1 MSHSEQNFFLAKCP
15 TTVVTLFKESGPE
28 AERKEY
34 GTFILR
40 AMVNNNYS
48 PQEIFE
54 TLEEMN
60 KDEVIQARCVILLTN
75 NFLMADRV
83 KELGKFLELAQEKL
97 GKMAISRYVFH
108 LQLLLNTYVPLPLYE
123 MKLILSNVPILFL
136 A

>member
-1 MSHSEQNFFLAKCP
+1 MLYNCGHS
-15 TTVVTLFKESGPE
+15 FKESGPE
-28 AERKEY
+28 AEQKEY

-60 KDEVIQARCVILLTN
+60 KDEAIQARCVILLTN
-75 NFLMADRV
+75 NFLMADRL
-83 KELGKFLELAQEKL
+83 KELGKFLEMAEEKL
-97 GKMAISRYVFH
+97 GKMAITRYVFY
-108 LQLLLNTYVPLPLYE
+108 LQLLLNTYVSLPLYE
-123 MKLILSNVPILFL
+123 IRLVLFKSSNTFIFL

>member
-1 MSHSEQNFFLAKCP
+1 M
-15 TTVVTLFKESGPE
+15 VTLFKESGPE

-83 KELGKFLELAQEKL
+83 KELGKFLELAEEKL